1 MAAQTPPKRRP
12 TQTVARA
19 KTARSVQPS
28 PGPRAP
34 RGGREAGK
42 RDKRA
47 RIGEAAW
54 ELFSTEGFAAT
65 TTKAVAERAGIAAGT
80 LFLYAQDKD
89 DLLCLVMHDRLAEAV
104 DRAFATLPRGAP
116 FADRMIHVFGTF
128 LDVYASNPAVGL
140 PFVRALVS
148 AQGPNGQK
156 VNGLTFALLHRLA
169 QHIREAQMAGEVSL
183 EADAFLAAQNLFCL
197 YSGALLGWASG
208 YVTMEYARSV
218 GLTQSIALQ
227 IRGLHA

>member
-1 MAAQTPPKRRP
+1 MPAKPRRP
-12 TQTVARA
+12 TKPKA
-19 KTARSVQPS
+19 
-28 PGPRAP
+28 AP
-34 RGGREAGK
+34 LGREDGK

-47 RIGEAAW
+47 RIADAAW
-54 ELFSTEGFAAT
+54 DLFSTEGFAGT

-89 DLLCLVMHDRLAEAV
+89 DLLCLVMHDRLADAV
-104 DRAFATLPRGAP
+104 DRAFATMPRGVDFPA
-116 FADRMIHVFGTF
+116 RMIHVFGTF

-156 VNGLTFALLHRLA
+156 VNALTFALLHRLA
-169 QHIREAQMAGEVSL
+169 LHIREAQAAGEVSL
-183 EADAFLAAQNLFCL
+183 EVDAFLAAQNLFCL

-208 YVTMEYARSV
+208 YVTMEFARNV

-227 IRGLHA
+227 MRGLHA